1 MKVLYTAIGCL
12 LLMSC
17 KKDGGSKPIVTIT
30 SPAHQQT
37 FAPGQMVNIS
47 AKLEDDG
54 DLHSIM
60 LMVTNRNGGTNVMHF
75 EEHKDVK
82 TYDLNQAFT
91 AQPGGVYLIE
101 VSGEDHG
108 GNKTTTSVQVVTQ

>member
-1 MKVLYTAIGCL
+1 MKLFCMALGLFL
-12 LLMSC
+12 LTSC

-30 SPAHQQT
+30 SPTSQQT
-37 FAPGQMVNIS
+37 FTPGETVNIT

-60 LMVTNRNGGTNVMHF
+60 LMVTNKNGGTNIMHF

-82 TYDLNQAFT
+82 TYDLSQSFT
-91 AQPGGVYLIE
+91 AQAGGIYLIE

-108 GNKTTTSVQVVTQ
+108 GNKTTSKVQVSTQ